1 MTYLLISLP
10 FLAAA
15 LVLWWLR
22 RHSAPRQFAVTA
34 IVLAVLV
41 GLTVVFDNF
50 MILAGLVGYD
60 EALMSGL
67 YIGVMPVEDLF
78 YAIVAAIAV
87 PALWTGHRA
96 KGDRR

>member
-1 MTYLLISLP
+1 
-10 FLAAA
+10 
-15 LVLWWLR
+15 
-22 RHSAPRQFAVTA
+22 
-34 IVLAVLV
+34 
-41 GLTVVFDNF
+41 
-50 MILAGLVGYD
+50 
-60 EALMSGL
+60 MSGL

>member
-10 FLAAA
+10 FLAVA